1 MLFCLD
7 FQNHTKTKIDYM
19 VRLNLNPDAT
29 NTVSVKEVATANF
42 QLYPLAPNPANAST
56 RLQYRLDQNSDVALE
71 VRDITGKLVT
81 RINRGTQAV
90 GYHSITL
97 DVEEYNA
104 GVYMTTL
111 VVNGA
116 RATERL
122 LVD

>member
-1 MLFCLD
+1 M
-7 FQNHTKTKIDYM
+7 
-19 VRLNLNPDAT
+19 
-29 NTVSVKEVATANF
+29 KEVEATNF

-56 RLQYRLDQNSDVALE
+56 RLQYRLDQAADVTME
-71 VRDITGKLVT
+71 VRDITGKLVAQ
-81 RINRGTQAV
+81 INRGTQAV

-97 DVEEYNA
+97 DVSDFNA

>member
-1 MLFCLD
+1 
-7 FQNHTKTKIDYM
+7 
-19 VRLNLNPDAT
+19 
-29 NTVSVKEVATANF
+29 
-42 QLYPLAPNPANAST
+42 LAPNPANAST
-56 RLQYRLDQNSDVALE
+56 RLQYRLDQAADVTME

-81 RINRGTQAV
+81 QINRGTQAV

-97 DVEEYNA
+97 DVSDYNA

>member
-1 MLFCLD
+1 
-7 FQNHTKTKIDYM
+7 
-19 VRLNLNPDAT
+19 
-29 NTVSVKEVATANF
+29 
-42 QLYPLAPNPANAST
+42 
-56 RLQYRLDQNSDVALE
+56 
-71 VRDITGKLVT
+71 
-81 RINRGTQAV
+81 
-90 GYHSITL
+90 L